1 MTTTNKRRHAKQT
14 RAGATA
20 TATQPAPKLPF
31 ELQPMPDW
39 RWRTL
44 PVFFMFSARGDDR
57 PADRSHRRKQP
68 QNNGLFLGATTAVAL
83 MLGLGFS
90 RLATRFL
97 LSRSGSSHARSGK
110 PRPEL
115 ARIEAANSYLV
126 SP

>member
-31 ELQPMPDW
+31 ELQPMPTW

-44 PVFFMFSARGDDR
+44 PVFFMFSVGAMIGLQIGLIAGDT
-57 PADRSHRRKQP
+57 
-68 QNNGLFLGATTAVAL
+68 QNTGLFLGATTAIAL

-97 LSRSGSSHARSGK
+97 LSRQWIK
-110 PRPEL
+110 PRPK
-115 ARIEAANSYLV
+115 R
-126 SP
+126 